1 MLVVTVGKELVHA
14 EGSNHKTGPVFERSG
29 RFDDWH
35 VSVQKHP
42 TSYKR
47 HDMERAQLV
56 SLKLVVQVL
65 LILLD
70 HSVAVV
76 QALKLFFPGIY
87 AIVLSCHIICDLY

>member
-1 MLVVTVGKELVHA
+1 
-14 EGSNHKTGPVFERSG
+14 
-29 RFDDWH
+29 
-35 VSVQKHP
+35 
-42 TSYKR
+42 
-47 HDMERAQLV
+47 MERAQLV
-56 SLKLVVQVL
+56 ALKLVVQVL